1 MIKSFETLAR
11 LLTPTKQEQQQKQ
24 QREGTASALH
34 MLADVGTHP
43 EAKNA
48 TMMTSRDRAGEQ
60 QLVSSSSILST
71 AATTSSADGT
81 VTSQD
86 DLNGGP
92 VPKSDEA
99 QWWRDASYRYKNEC
113 ERLQTLVDSHSRQ
126 RNNGTGK
133 NKQTMYL
140 TDTAN
145 MSNKTALMSC
155 TKDSIWPSYKFLFF
169 RGRWNVYDTQCPHS
183 FAAHVMNYVQLPQS
197 FVGYE
202 ALYYESFALPTVS
215 SKLSSLRG
223 NFVNKCRDT
232 FKSEYHY

>member
-1 MIKSFETLAR
+1 MIKSLETLAR

-34 MLADVGTHP
+34 MLADVGDNLETG
-43 EAKNA
+43 
-48 TMMTSRDRAGEQ
+48 RARAEEQ
-60 QLVSSSSILST
+60 QLVSSSSILSI
-71 AATTSSADGT
+71 AATTTSADGT

-99 QWWRDASYRYKNEC
+99 QWWRDASYCYKNEC

-169 RGRWNVYDTQCPHS
+169 RGSV
-183 FAAHVMNYVQLPQS
+183 
-197 FVGYE
+197 
-202 ALYYESFALPTVS
+202 
-215 SKLSSLRG
+215 
-223 NFVNKCRDT
+223 
-232 FKSEYHY
+232 

>member
-1 MIKSFETLAR
+1 MIKSLGTLAR

-34 MLADVGTHP
+34 MLADVGNNL
-43 EAKNA
+43 E
-48 TMMTSRDRAGEQ
+48 TSHARAEEQ
-60 QLVSSSSILST
+60 QLVSSSSILSIG
-71 AATTSSADGT
+71 ATPTSADGT

-86 DLNGGP
+86 DLHGAP

-99 QWWRDASYRYKNEC
+99 LWWRDASYRYKQEC
-113 ERLQTLVDSHSRQ
+113 ERLQTIVDSHTRQ

-145 MSNKTALMSC
+145 MSNKTALMNC

-169 RGRWNVYDTQCPHS
+169 RGRWNVYDTQCPHA

-202 ALYYESFALPTVS
+202 ALYYQSFALPTVS

-223 NFVNKCRDT
+223 NFVTKCRDT